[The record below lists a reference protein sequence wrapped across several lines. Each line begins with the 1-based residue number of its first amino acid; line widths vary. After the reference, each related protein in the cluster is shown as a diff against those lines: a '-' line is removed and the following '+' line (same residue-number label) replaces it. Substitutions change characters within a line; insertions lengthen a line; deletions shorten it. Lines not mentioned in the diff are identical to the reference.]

1 MKKINFKNLNER
13 NDYSLTKFIGGIE
26 MEFIKKGDNYL
37 IKNSNGRI
45 VSEKEKLQLEKNELI
60 LEDIKS
66 DGCQGKTT
74 KKISKINKKMK
85 KSTDDTIKETDTTI

>member
-13 NDYSLTKFIGGIE
+13 NEYSLTNFIGGIE
-26 MEFIKKGDNYL
+26 MEFIKKGKNYI

-45 VSEKEKLQLEKNELI
+45 VSEKEKLQLEKDELI

-66 DGCQGKTT
+66 NGCQGKTT
-74 KKISKINKKMK
+74 KKISKINKKQK
-85 KSTDDTIKETDTTI
+85 ATDDTIEETDTTI